1 VNAPNVVGL
10 TQAAATTAITGA
22 GLTVGTVTQQSSSSV
37 ALGNVISQSPSA
49 GTSVAAGSAIALVI
63 SSGPAPVN
71 APNVVGLAQAAAQ
84 TAITGAGLTVG
95 TVTQQSSST
104 VSSGRVI
111 SQSPLAGTSVAA
123 GSAVNLVISSGSGVA
138 APSSIN
144 LTPSQFVI
152 GAGSSIT
159 IAAEVL
165 DSGGNAIV
173 PTPIVDYQILPNP
186 ATAQG
191 TAPTVN
197 GNQINTSLDTRG
209 SFTIEGVVASTNVTK
224 QFVLNV
230 IQNGTQSKNSGN
242 LVTLAAAQTS
252 VVRNIAAISAA
263 MQGGNLGNIPAATAA
278 LTAAANS
285 LNVNGLGLGTVYEPD
300 TGFVPSAAQLAA
312 RYPATAGDNNFGS
325 ITTQL
330 RTKLQQIKQLLTQPS
345 GNDAN
350 DTTLLSQYATE
361 LQALWDQSQLSQN
374 RPTVNGLV
382 KNDAATNN
390 LLVQDIPAVLLAV
403 INRVNTQVQ
412 SSGAVVLQ
420 GNPLDMYAL
429 TSQGTPLPTAMYTT
443 TRPVFLLTG
452 LLGYAG
458 NIGGLIT
465 RIYGDYLDQVQKMYI
480 LLAAQGLLNQF
491 LDQFVT
497 VGGLITGGSQSFH
510 AYHMP
515 SSVIYVG
522 GLSAADALNSDVY
535 LIGGAAI
542 NRVSG
547 LINTLRSAG
556 GIRTIRQLYDFY
568 NSMLSELQGAGEDY
582 DTAHQLPNSAE
593 ASSFDNGGC
602 LLSSVDP
609 CVELYYDSGFNYVGS
624 GGPIKL
630 EPVIILVKTKNPRGS
645 EFGSAI
651 FNFVGQ

>member
-1 VNAPNVVGL
+1 L
-10 TQAAATTAITGA
+10 T
-22 GLTVGTVTQQSSSSV
+22 LGTVTQQSSATV
-37 ALGNVISQSPSA
+37 ALGNVISQNPTA

-71 APNVVGLAQAAAQ
+71 APNVVGLTQAAAT

-123 GSAVNLVISSGSGVA
+123 GSVVNLVVSSGSGVA

-165 DSGGNAIV
+165 DNGGNAIV

-191 TAPTVN
+191 TAPTIN

-209 SFTIEGVVASTNVTK
+209 SFTIEGVVASTSVTK

-252 VVRNIAAISAA
+252 VVRNIAVITAA
-263 MQGGNLGNIPAATAA
+263 MQGGNLADIPAATAA

-285 LNVNGLGLGTVYEPD
+285 LNVNGLAQGTVYEPD

-312 RYPATAGDNNFGS
+312 HYPATAADNNYGS

-330 RTKLQQIKQLLTQPS
+330 RTKLQQITQLLAQPS

-382 KNDAATNN
+382 NSDTDTNN

-420 GNPLDMYAL
+420 GNPLNMYAL
-429 TSQGTPLPTAMYTT
+429 TSQVTPLPTAMYTT

-465 RIYGDYLDQVQKMYI
+465 KIYGAYLDQVQKMYI
-480 LLAAQGLLNQF
+480 LLAAQGLMNQF

-497 VGGLITGGSQSFH
+497 VGGVITGASQSFQ
-510 AYHMP
+510 AYHIP
-515 SSVIYVG
+515 DSVIYVG
-522 GLSAADALNSDVY
+522 GISASDAMGSSVF
-535 LIGGAAI
+535 LIGGDAVNTVDGLAQKLRKAGSI
-542 NRVSG
+542 KTIKDLYNFYNDVVG
-547 LINTLRSAG
+547 LISG
-556 GIRTIRQLYDFY
+556 GY
-568 NSMLSELQGAGEDY
+568 NK
-582 DTAHQLPNSAE
+582 AHQQPNSAQ

-624 GGPIKL
+624 GGPIAL
-630 EPVIILVKTKNPRGS
+630 EPVIILVKTNNPRGS

-651 FNFVGQ
+651 FNFAGK